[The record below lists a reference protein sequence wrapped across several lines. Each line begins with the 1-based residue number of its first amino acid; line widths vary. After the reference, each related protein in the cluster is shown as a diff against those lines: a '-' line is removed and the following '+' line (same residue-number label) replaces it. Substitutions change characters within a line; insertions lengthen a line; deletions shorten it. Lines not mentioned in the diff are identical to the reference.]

1 MTLKLKILAALI
13 GISLFVYIIQ
23 LVKKRKLME
32 EYAWLWLAT
41 GATIVVLSLW
51 YDLLVGISEYI
62 GGIFPSAV
70 LFLFALIF
78 LLLILLQ
85 MSVKISKLSVQV
97 KNLAQKLAL
106 DERAGRNK

>member
-1 MTLKLKILAALI
+1 MTFKLKIIAVLI
-13 GISLFVYIIQ
+13 GISLFVYIIE
-23 LVKKRKLME
+23 LVRKRKLTE
-32 EYAWLWLAT
+32 QYAWLWLIT
-41 GATIVVLSLW
+41 GAATVVLSLW
-51 YDLLVGISEYI
+51 YDLLVAISEFV

-78 LLLILLQ
+78 LLMILLQ
-85 MSVKISKLSVQV
+85 MSVRISKLSVQV